1 MGDVDAARLQSVS
14 AAGGTGYIY
23 TNSDLFVLHARI
35 ICDIVLQ
42 ICITRIHWRIYN
54 KLHIFVNHFYFNG
67 QQFWFS
73 PKNWI
78 LLSSIKYDLS
88 TNLSNFM
95 GQRSW
100 FCGKSERFVNLISG
114 HLSSECSW
122 SWLSGDL
129 EWRLDLVRLG
139 QGWMCGLG

>member
-1 MGDVDAARLQSVS
+1 MSILLWIQADSRWRLLKSTPQPPCSACRLMGDVDAARLQSVR

-67 QQFWFS
+67 QQF
-73 PKNWI
+73 
-78 LLSSIKYDLS
+78 
-88 TNLSNFM
+88 
-95 GQRSW
+95 
-100 FCGKSERFVNLISG
+100 
-114 HLSSECSW
+114 
-122 SWLSGDL
+122 
-129 EWRLDLVRLG
+129 
-139 QGWMCGLG
+139 